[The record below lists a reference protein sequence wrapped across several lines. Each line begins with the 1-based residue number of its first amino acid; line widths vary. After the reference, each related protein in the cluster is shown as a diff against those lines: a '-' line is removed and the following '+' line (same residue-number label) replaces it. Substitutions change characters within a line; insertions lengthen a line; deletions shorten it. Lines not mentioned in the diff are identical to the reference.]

1 MINEVKVRVGN
12 PNDFRQVMD
21 LIMKCM
27 DENALLNPDMHKVMT
42 EVWGSLHQDYG
53 VIGVIEGA
61 GALDAAIILRV
72 DTTAYSSEPVL
83 VERMVYVDPAFRSI
97 PGGRAGRLV
106 EFAKSVS
113 RALGLPLLIGILS
126 SERATAKV
134 KLYER
139 HFGRPDGAWWL
150 YGTATGAK
158 RKIAAE

>member
-1 MINEVKVRVGN
+1 MIEEIKVRVGA
-12 PNDFRQVMD
+12 PDDIHQVMA

-27 DENALLNPDMHKVMT
+27 DENALLNPDMKKVLT
-42 EVWGSLHQDYG
+42 EVWGSLHQDRG
-53 VIGVIEGA
+53 VIGVIGSG
-61 GALDAAIILRV
+61 GALEAAIILRV

-83 VERMVYVDPAFRSI
+83 VERMVYVDPAYRSI

-106 EFAKSVS
+106 EFAKAVS

-158 RKIAAE
+158 REAAE